1 MLNEWVWL
9 PFLIRFFQIQLL
21 YQGELFFILFVTV
34 IVECRRQQKLNSWNA
49 LAMERWRKS
58 SRKSPCTQL
67 PEWQGGGSII
77 LKCNEHYPSLIS
89 YDSHSWRK
97 TIHLKENAGD
107 EWSRHT
113 RFKPRAENSE
123 WGCGRGWVGVSVF
136 QCLTLCDPR
145 DWQARILEWVAIF
158 SSRESSQLEYWTYVS
173 CISCTGRWTF
183 YHWEAQRINWGCFK
197 QDYL

>member
-113 RFKPRAENSE
+113 RFKPRAENYQRKNGGVDEGE
-123 WGCGRGWVGVSVF
+123 WGWVSSSVWLFATPGTGR
-136 QCLTLCDPR
+136 Q
-145 DWQARILEWVAIF
+145 
-158 SSRESSQLEYWTYVS
+158 EYWSGLPFSPPGNLPNSSIEPTS
-173 CISCTGRWTF
+173 HAFPALADGLFTTGKPK
-183 YHWEAQRINWGCFK
+183 E
-197 QDYL
+197 